1 LWAVIKT
8 AHFTPTKNK
17 KMKQSIKLM
26 FILLGGIATAQT
38 SFTWSPNDTIIQDV
52 NPDLYTEL
60 LIEQI
65 NISGDTLELGI
76 EVVKNTI
83 DASWDGMICLQ
94 GLCLGQIRPE
104 GFTSQMTPISG
115 ELNGYTKLTV
125 YPAGGT
131 QSGELRIR
139 VFDLNN
145 PSDGDTCT
153 WIVNSVATV
162 GFNEVEANYFKL
174 YPNPSTDFVN
184 IESDTQFNKIEILD
198 MQGRIVVS
206 EKVDSISSYQLNI
219 SNLNSANYIVR
230 LYNGKAV
237 LNSKN
242 LFIND

>member
-1 LWAVIKT
+1 M
-8 AHFTPTKNK
+8 KN
-17 KMKQSIKLM
+17 SIITLC
-26 FILLGGIATAQT
+26 ILLGGIATAQT

-52 NPDLYTEL
+52 HPDLYTEMN
-60 LIEQI
+60 IEQI

-94 GLCLGQIRPE
+94 GLCLGQIRPV

-139 VFDLNN
+139 VYDLNN
-145 PSDGDTCT
+145 PTDGDTCT

-162 GFNEVEANYFKL
+162 GLNESSLVDITLF
-174 YPNPSTDFVN
+174 PNPAQHTLN
-184 IESDTQFNKIEILD
+184 IQSSLSFDKIEIIDLLGKKVLSQTCKSNSMNQFD
-198 MQGRIVVS
+198 VS
-206 EKVDSISSYQLNI
+206 ALKRG
-219 SNLNSANYIVR
+219 NYLVR
-230 LYNGKAV
+230 LFDGTALLKTEKI
-237 LNSKN
+237 L
-242 LFIND
+242 INE